1 MTDSQSTKIQLQCAY
16 CETIFTRYRSLV
28 RPGTRMHFCTRKC
41 RNTNSKTVRTC
52 QRCGKDFLKKR
63 SQLPKG
69 KRDFCS
75 ANCYF
80 ESGAGPARKAL
91 LERFTPHL
99 SAPDANGCILW
110 QGAFSHDYG
119 VIGSGGHY
127 STNIP
132 AHRVAW
138 ELANGPI
145 PAGLFVCHH
154 CDVRACVNP
163 DHLFLG
169 TQADNL
175 QDMANKD
182 RRKGERHSN
191 HKLTD
196 TQVREIRDLYAQ
208 GGISHS
214 QLARQFGVNR
224 GTIQFILAR
233 KTWTHI

>member
-1 MTDSQSTKIQLQCAY
+1 
-16 CETIFTRYRSLV
+16 
-28 RPGTRMHFCTRKC
+28 MHFCSRKC

-80 ESGAGPARKAL
+80 ESGAGPARKTL

-99 SAPDANGCILW
+99 SAPNANGCILW
-110 QGAFSHDYG
+110 QGATTPNGYG
-119 VIGSGGHY
+119 VIGSGGHFAN
-127 STNIP
+127 NIP
-132 AHRVAW
+132 AHRAAW
-138 ELANGPI
+138 EFANGPI

-175 QDMANKD
+175 QDMAKKN
-182 RRKGERHSN
+182 RRKGERQPN

-196 TQVREIRDLYAQ
+196 IQVREIRKLYAQ
-208 GGISHS
+208 GGISEL
-214 QLARQFGVNR
+214 QLAQQFGVTPSNIHAILKR
-224 GTIQFILAR
+224 G
-233 KTWTHI
+233 TWTHI